1 MSSAS
6 VLTMPEDQTKP
17 SRDIGKPLPTEDE
30 RRAAA
35 EAAAKAEE
43 AVRAAAAVQP
53 EADSPESAPPVETE
67 VQRLKRENVNVDQ
80 KPEEATVK
88 VQLAD
93 GYTDVNW
100 ISAAGKDYD
109 FRTDKVQTVT
119 PSEAALLN
127 ELDSVEVV
135 A

>member
-1 MSSAS
+1 MPSAS

-30 RRAAA
+30 RRAADAKA
-35 EAAAKAEE
+35 EAAL
-43 AVRAAAAVQP
+43 AALATPSAG
-53 EADSPESAPPVETE
+53 DSPESPAPVETE
-67 VQRLKRENVNVDQ
+67 VQRLKRENVDVDK

-88 VQLAD
+88 VQLAES
-93 GYTDVNW
+93 YTDVNW

-119 PSEAALLN
+119 PSEAALLT
-127 ELDSVEVV
+127 ELDSVEVT